1 MSDGENKALPS
12 APDPAPEPVGI
23 GKPPVGKLKPEQF
36 SWHRTLSSAVAT
48 IRRECG
54 PIERVA
60 ADRMARCFRSML
72 LPRRPPGR
80 KPSREVAIAA
90 SLRRKDVQWR
100 VIYPKALA
108 GYASMPFYERSYRCY
123 NLRRAVAAC
132 LKRQRLRERK
142 RRQDESPHRN
152 V

>member
-1 MSDGENKALPS
+1 MNDGDNKALPPI
-12 APDPAPEPVGI
+12 PDPAPEPVGS
-23 GKPPVGKLKPEQF
+23 GKPLVGKEKPEQV
-36 SWHRTLSSAVAT
+36 SWHRTLSLVTAT

-54 PIERVA
+54 PIDRDA
-60 ADRMARCFRSML
+60 ADRMARCFRAML

-80 KPSREVAIAA
+80 KPSREVAVAA
-90 SLRRKDVQWR
+90 SLRRRGVQWR
-100 VIYPKALA
+100 AIYPKALA

-132 LKRQRLRERK
+132 LKRQRLREGK
-142 RRQDESPHRN
+142 QRQDESPHRN